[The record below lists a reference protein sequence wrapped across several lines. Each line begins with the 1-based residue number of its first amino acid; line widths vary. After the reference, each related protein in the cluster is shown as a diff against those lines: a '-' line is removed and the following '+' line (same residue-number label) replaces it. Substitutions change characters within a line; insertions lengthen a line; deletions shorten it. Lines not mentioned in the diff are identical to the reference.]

1 MSDHHDSRPS
11 SRFQAL
17 FKWALR
23 KYERQTGIELV
34 EHPLAQRLQSCR
46 SVESVL
52 GVFREQ
58 VPALSG
64 DGDGDGDGDRIMRSL
79 KGTVSVLYT
88 LSNSAV
94 LGETTG
100 LVRQNTQMDIPC
112 L

>member
-1 MSDHHDSRPS
+1 MSDHSRPS

-17 FKWALR
+17 FRWALR
-23 KYERQTGIELV
+23 KYGKQTGIELV
-34 EHPLAQRLQSCR
+34 KHPLAQRLQGCR
-46 SVESVL
+46 SIESIV

-58 VPALSG
+58 MPAFGSDD
-64 DGDGDGDGDRIMRSL
+64 DGDEERIMKSL

-100 LVRQNTQMDIPC
+100 IVRQKTQMGTPC